1 MSEEKVFEIGDRVK
15 TTDKYNKMFNK
26 ECRGII
32 IEIQNMSSVNY
43 PSFCAVISAKDKLE
57 YVNFDWLE
65 LVE

>member
-1 MSEEKVFEIGDRVK
+1 MSDEKMFEIRDRVK

-26 ECRGII
+26 ECKGII
-32 IEIQNMSSVNY
+32 IEVQNMSSVKY

-65 LVE
+65 SVE